1 MIEKNELGSEIRF
14 FSFIAGDL
22 MLYMRRDITQ
32 RGRPNELC
40 EASEEM
46 AFRSRRRHSCV
57 VG

>member
-14 FSFIAGDL
+14 FHLLPATL

-32 RGRPNELC
+32 RGRPNKLS
-40 EASEEM
+40 EASEENDL
-46 AFRSRRRHSCV
+46 SKPTTSLV